1 MTSKYRVILGTW
13 VLALAA
19 TIATQSAYADDLLFV
34 STGSATTGSGTPGSV
49 AIGSGRDPLRRLGP

>member
-34 STGSATTGSGTPGSV
+34 STGSAKRAQVCWVEFCS
-49 AIGSGRDPLRRLGP
+49 